1 MGYTL
6 KKINHIIYFG
16 YEILPTNTIEWL
28 YLQIKRLNNNFLGLS
43 ASMTNKSNFT
53 DKEKKDYLNGWIDY
67 SLFLR
72 EIENT
77 KYNWNEK

>member
-1 MGYTL
+1 M
-6 KKINHIIYFG
+6 I
-16 YEILPTNTIEWL
+16 
-28 YLQIKRLNNNFLGLS
+28 
-43 ASMTNKSNFT
+43 NKSNFT